1 MTDNK
6 SILFK
11 IESTRM
17 KPFTFLLIFTALLFI
32 SVIPINPQTSFD
44 NIASK
49 QYSLYNAIEK
59 YMYSEV
65 VADSFYIL
73 VSIPDDYYST
83 DKRYPVL
90 YVLDGDVAFGMAA
103 SIARY
108 LQIGENIPELI
119 IVGIGYG
126 AIDKLAGE
134 KRRRD
139 YRPTQAGD
147 AENFLN
153 FLEEELLPFIDNNYR
168 TVPGER
174 AINGYS
180 IGGLFGLYTLF
191 TKPEIFNRY
200 IIGSPS
206 LTWDNYSIYN
216 FEESSSEK
224 IGEKKIGLFISVG
237 SEESDEKYFEPIDG
251 LVTQIQERNYTG
263 VTLEAK
269 VFDGSTHLMG
279 PPESLTHGLISIFN
293 K

>member
-1 MTDNK
+1 
-6 SILFK
+6 
-11 IESTRM
+11 M
-17 KPFTFLLIFTALLFI
+17 KTFTFILILTTLLFI
-32 SVIPINPQTSFD
+32 SVIPINPQTSSD
-44 NIASK
+44 NINSK
-49 QYSLYNAIEK
+49 QYSLYNAVEK
-59 YMYSEV
+59 YIYSEV

-73 VSIPDDYYST
+73 VSVPDGYYSS

-90 YVLDGDVAFGMAA
+90 FVLDGDVAFGMAA

-126 AIDKLAGE
+126 ALDKSAGE

-139 YRPTQAGD
+139 YRPTQTGGAQY
-147 AENFLN
+147 FLK

-191 TKPEIFNRY
+191 TKPEIFNQY

-216 FEESSSEK
+216 YEENSFEK
-224 IGEKKIGLFISVG
+224 ISEKKIELFISVG
-237 SEESDEKYFEPIDG
+237 SDESDEKYFDPIDK
-251 LVTQIQERNYTG
+251 LVTQIQERNYSG
-263 VTLEAK
+263 LKLEAK

-279 PPESLTHGLISIFN
+279 PPESLTHGLLAVFRKN
-293 K
+293 

>member
-1 MTDNK
+1 
-6 SILFK
+6 
-11 IESTRM
+11 
-17 KPFTFLLIFTALLFI
+17 
-32 SVIPINPQTSFD
+32 
-44 NIASK
+44 
-49 QYSLYNAIEK
+49 
-59 YMYSEV
+59 
-65 VADSFYIL
+65 
-73 VSIPDDYYST
+73 
-83 DKRYPVL
+83 
-90 YVLDGDVAFGMAA
+90 MAA

-126 AIDKLAGE
+126 GLDKSAGE

-139 YRPTQAGD
+139 YRPTPTGGAQS
-147 AENFLN
+147 FLK
-153 FLEEELLPFIDNNYR
+153 FLEDELLPFIDNNYR

-206 LTWDNYSIYN
+206 LTWDNYSIFSY
-216 FEESSSEK
+216 EENSSEK
-224 IGEKKIGLFISVG
+224 IGEKKIGLFVSVG
-237 SEESDEKYFEPIDG
+237 NEESDEKYFDPIDQ
-251 LVTQIQERNYTG
+251 LVTKIQERNYPG
-263 VTLEAK
+263 VKLEAK

-279 PPESLTHGLISIFN
+279 PPESLTHGLLSVFG